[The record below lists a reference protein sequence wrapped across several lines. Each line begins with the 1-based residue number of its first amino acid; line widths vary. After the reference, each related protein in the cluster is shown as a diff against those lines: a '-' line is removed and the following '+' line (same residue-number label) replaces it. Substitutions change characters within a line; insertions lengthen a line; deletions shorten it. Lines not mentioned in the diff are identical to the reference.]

1 MQASNSSRSTDSAHN
16 LVIEVDRPITSNRAR
31 SATTFL
37 YMIQRLISLLVVFSL
52 FVVACNGEPEVV
64 ETTTTSTSTTSTTT
78 TIPTTTTTIA
88 PLRIKGATEGLAN
101 LVVNFY
107 DYASG
112 RAKKKPNAPKP
123 VIASIKP
130 KTVDTP
136 RKGSASLG
144 VFHEQKVAVV
154 EVGKDLFL
162 AVHNDEGWR
171 IVGGKWPSIG
181 VKQWYGK
188 GPRHVAVVGSDARP
202 GQDVDGS
209 RADSIHFVGLDGKGG
224 GAVVGLPRDSFVPI
238 PGYGTSKITGSL
250 AVGGPDM
257 MMAAFEEL
265 TQLPLEG
272 YLITGFAGFES
283 LLGDV
288 LGGVSVDVP
297 FSINDR
303 WAHASLSAG
312 EQILDGAQALGFARA
327 RKTMPAGDLTR
338 SEHQGVILIAAARAV
353 KKLGISA
360 IPGLMEASEPF
371 LVTDLSPEQ
380 LLTFSAMAVSAKLD
394 EVDNVVA
401 PGSPGS
407 AGGASV
413 VFLHSSVSDLWADL
427 ADGSLED

>member
-1 MQASNSSRSTDSAHN
+1 
-16 LVIEVDRPITSNRAR
+16 
-31 SATTFL
+31 
-37 YMIQRLISLLVVFSL
+37 MIRRLISLLAVFSL
-52 FVVACNGEPEVV
+52 LIAACSGEPE
-64 ETTTTSTSTTSTTT
+64 TIDTTTSTSTTTTSTTT
-78 TIPTTTTTIA
+78 TIPTTTTTLA
-88 PLRIKGATEGLAN
+88 PLQIKDAPEGLAK
-101 LVVNFY
+101 LVENFY

-112 RAKKKPNAPKP
+112 RVEGKPKAPKP

-136 RKGSASLG
+136 NKGQASIG
-144 VFHEQKVAVV
+144 VFKEQRVTVV
-154 EVGKDLFL
+154 NVSKDIFL
-162 AVHNDEGWR
+162 AVDDGKGWR
-171 IVGGKWPSIG
+171 IVGGKWPSLG
-181 VKQWYGK
+181 VKGFYGE

-224 GAVVGLPRDSFVPI
+224 GAVVGLPRDSYVPI

-250 AVGGPDM
+250 ALGGPDT

-265 TQLPLEG
+265 TDLPLDG

-283 LLGDV
+283 LLSEV

-297 FSINDR
+297 FDINDR

-312 EQILDGAQALGFARA
+312 QQILDGAQALGFARA

-353 KKLGISA
+353 RKLGFSA
-360 IPGLMEASEPF
+360 IPGLMEASEPH
-371 LVTDLSPEQ
+371 LVTDLSPGQ
-380 LLTFSAMAVSAKLD
+380 LLTFSAMAISAKLD
-394 EVDNVVA
+394 KVDNVVA

-407 AGGASV
+407 AGAASV
-413 VFLHSSVSDLWADL
+413 VFLHSSASDLWADL
-427 ADGSLED
+427 ADGTLED